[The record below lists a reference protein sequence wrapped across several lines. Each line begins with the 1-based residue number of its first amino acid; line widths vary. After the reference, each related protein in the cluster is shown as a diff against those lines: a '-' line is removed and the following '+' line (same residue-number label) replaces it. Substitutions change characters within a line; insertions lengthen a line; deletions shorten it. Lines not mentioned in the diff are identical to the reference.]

1 MATKKTRFYIL
12 DNGYMEMDQNWI
24 VQNFFTWA
32 NANEKE
38 KKAVWLRVP
47 VYCVLI
53 DHPDRGWILYDCG
66 VDPRAM
72 IDAWPAPNQLFFP
85 YTHTEEQLLVNQ
97 LAKVGLKPEDIT
109 TVVVSH
115 GHVDHVGNLP
125 LFTHADV
132 YWGKED
138 FDYCMEALHS
148 MPGIAVNSII
158 RADVDV
164 QCKSLTYITEDTE
177 IASGV
182 TLLPCPGHTPCVLAL
197 LLELEN
203 ESYLFTNDVAD
214 TALNFGP
221 PAIPSEPCNDTKS
234 LTESV
239 ERLRKIA
246 KAKNAKVMFPH
257 EMEQFNSCKK
267 APDFYE

>member
-125 LFTHADV
+125 L
-132 YWGKED
+132 
-138 FDYCMEALHS
+138 S
-148 MPGIAVNSII
+148 PMPMCTGARKISII
-158 RADVDV
+158 AWKLFIPCRAL
-164 QCKSLTYITEDTE
+164 QLTVLSAQTLMYS
-177 IASGV
+177 ASPLPISRKTLKLPVALRCFPARAILLVFWPCCLNSRMRAICSPMMLRIPLSTLG
-182 TLLPCPGHTPCVLAL
+182 LLPFRLSRAT
-197 LLELEN
+197 
-203 ESYLFTNDVAD
+203 
-214 TALNFGP
+214 
-221 PAIPSEPCNDTKS
+221 IRS
-234 LTESV
+234 L
-239 ERLRKIA
+239 
-246 KAKNAKVMFPH
+246 
-257 EMEQFNSCKK
+257 
-267 APDFYE
+267 